1 MGALGSVLGGEKEF
15 VPTFFLDF
23 ENATPKDDEKA
34 TYDQV
39 QVIIDKHDE
48 ILDLMSRYKGCTD
61 LIQKAISQPTE
72 ENKDRCWRALLPTAE
87 TLKDFYLHSEKL
99 GEVLPLLID
108 TLFAADSQNESL
120 GNKQALTKQLAAII
134 DFAMFYDDY
143 KMVNPAISN
152 DFSYYRRSMSGMK
165 LQGGVTKFPI
175 TDELANKMSL
185 FFAFPTPMLNVV
197 TQAVKNDK
205 KLDPQKLI
213 DGFSL
218 VANVCYNLV
227 EFRRFQNVKTLM
239 FCLRAAV
246 GATIAVDSIYEP
258 GLFNAKAKKPPISPK
273 KCLQILQNFTDAP
286 VTNLISALKY
296 NCKEAAQSK
305 FFAES

>member
-1 MGALGSVLGGEKEF
+1 
-15 VPTFFLDF
+15 
-23 ENATPKDDEKA
+23 
-34 TYDQV
+34 
-39 QVIIDKHDE
+39 
-48 ILDLMSRYKGCTD
+48 
-61 LIQKAISQPTE
+61 
-72 ENKDRCWRALLPTAE
+72 
-87 TLKDFYLHSEKL
+87 
-99 GEVLPLLID
+99 
-108 TLFAADSQNESL
+108 
-120 GNKQALTKQLAAII
+120 
-134 DFAMFYDDY
+134 
-143 KMVNPAISN
+143 
-152 DFSYYRRSMSGMK
+152 
-165 LQGGVTKFPI
+165 
-175 TDELANKMSL
+175 
-185 FFAFPTPMLNVV
+185 MLNVV

-213 DGFSL
+213 DGFAL

-258 GLFNAKAKKPPISPK
+258 GLFNAKAKKPPINVK

-296 NCKEAAQSK
+296 NCKEAAQSR

>member
-1 MGALGSVLGGEKEF
+1 MGALGSVLGGDKEF
-15 VPTFFLDF
+15 VPSFFLDF
-23 ENATPKDDEKA
+23 ENAAPSADEKEI
-34 TYDQV
+34 YSQV
-39 QVIIDKHDE
+39 QAVIDKHDE

-61 LIQKAISQPTE
+61 LIQKAISQPTD

-99 GEVLPLLID
+99 GEALPLLID
-108 TLFAADSQNESL
+108 TLLSNDPNETL
-120 GNKQALTKQLAAII
+120 GTKQALTKQLASII

-175 TDELANKMSL
+175 SDELANKMSL

-213 DGFSL
+213 EGFSL
-218 VANVCYNLV
+218 MANVCFNLV

-258 GLFNAKAKKPPISPK
+258 GLFVAKAKKAPINPK
-273 KCLQILQNFTDAP
+273 KILAILQGFTDAP
-286 VTNLISALKY
+286 VTNLVSALKY

-305 FFAES
+305 FFSDS

>member
-1 MGALGSVLGGEKEF
+1 MGALSSVLGGDKEF
-15 VPTFFLDF
+15 VPSFFLDF
-23 ENATPKDDEKA
+23 ENAAPSPEEKA
-34 TYDQV
+34 VYDQV
-39 QVIIDKHDE
+39 QAIITKHDE

-99 GEVLPLLID
+99 AEVLPILID
-108 TLFAADSQNESL
+108 TMMAADELNESF
-120 GNKQALTKQLAAII
+120 GRKQALTKQLASII

-143 KMVNPAISN
+143 KMMNPAISN

-165 LQGGVTKFPI
+165 MQGGVTKFPI
-175 TDELANKMSL
+175 SDELANKMSL
-185 FFAFPTPMLNVV
+185 FFAFPTPMLNIV

-205 KLDPQKLI
+205 KLDPLKLI

-218 VANVCYNLV
+218 MANVCFNLV
-227 EFRRFQNVKTLM
+227 EYRRFENVKTLM

-246 GATIAVDSIYEP
+246 GSTIAVDGIYVP
-258 GLFNAKAKKPPISPK
+258 GLFVSKGKKSPVNPK
-273 KCLQILQNFTDAP
+273 KALAILNGFTDAP

-305 FFAES
+305 YFADS